1 MLNNL
6 SFAMCQNTRD
16 RALCEF
22 FAPFAVKKQVQNTP
36 DPSLADIRSG
46 KETPKNTM
54 FPDKH

>member
-16 RALCEF
+16 SALCEF

-46 KETPKNTM
+46 METQKTQCSLT
-54 FPDKH
+54 KH